1 MAILLEE
8 ERIWVT
14 DLEDPEL
21 RLICQFIDPHQKVK
35 KRKTDQ
41 KVINSFVRECP
52 SLLPS
57 YSSELM
63 VSLLIC
69 VR

>member
-21 RLICQFIDPHQKVK
+21 RLICQHIDPHQKVK
-35 KRKTDQ
+35 KKKPSQ
-41 KVINSFVRECP
+41 SSFISGEEEEGQEK
-52 SLLPS
+52 
-57 YSSELM
+57 YY
-63 VSLLIC
+63 
-69 VR
+69 